1 MKKYLKWAG
10 ILLGIGLFFLA
21 ANFLY
26 QYLSEQYAPQNIVV
40 EENAAEME
48 AESSTAENAP
58 MDAPDFT
65 VEDLGG
71 NPVNLSDLEG
81 KPVVLN
87 FWASWCPPC
96 KSEMPDFDD
105 VYAQVSEDVH
115 FMMVNLT
122 DGDRETVDTASAYV
136 ESQGYSF
143 PVYYDTSM
151 QAAIAYQVMS
161 VPTTYFIDADGRLI
175 ARANGAIDA
184 ETLERGI
191 GMIRE

>member
-1 MKKYLKWAG
+1 
-10 ILLGIGLFFLA
+10 
-21 ANFLY
+21 
-26 QYLSEQYAPQNIVV
+26 
-40 EENAAEME
+40 
-48 AESSTAENAP
+48 
-58 MDAPDFT
+58 
-65 VEDLGG
+65 
-71 NPVNLSDLEG
+71 
-81 KPVVLN
+81 
-87 FWASWCPPC
+87 
-96 KSEMPDFDD
+96 MPDFDD